1 MERIFIL
8 NLTVRL
14 CQKLNGD
21 LILFDD
27 AVLWHLIFP
36 KLIHEIYLDFLLSF
50 GREVEFIYQV
60 VDEIQNLRF
69 KYLYDS
75 I

>member
-27 AVLWHLIFP
+27 AVPWHLILP

-50 GREVEFIYQV
+50 GCEVEFIYQV